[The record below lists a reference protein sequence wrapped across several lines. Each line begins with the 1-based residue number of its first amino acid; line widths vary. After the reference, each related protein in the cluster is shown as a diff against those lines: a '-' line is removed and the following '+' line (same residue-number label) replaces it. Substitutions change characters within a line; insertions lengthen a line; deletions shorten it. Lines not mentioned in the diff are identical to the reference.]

1 MKISNV
7 LCLFLIV
14 ITFCVCVYVCVC
26 ICFVFCF
33 FVICLPSEIWG
44 VYAKC
49 DSDFKAWDNTPV
61 KKTHLKF
68 CKCYLEISNRASNV
82 VSRSE
87 LGRFPLIVN
96 ILRYILYLLV
106 ENDGTLRSSCEL
118 AETCPSV
125 PDRIGIWRCWLR
137 RGEIRG
143 TRRKTSRSKAENP
156 Q

>member
-1 MKISNV
+1 MCV
-7 LCLFLIV
+7 CLF
-14 ITFCVCVYVCVC
+14 F
-26 ICFVFCF
+26 FFF

-44 VYAKC
+44 VYAKH
-49 DSDFKAWDNTPV
+49 DFKAWDNTPV

-82 VSRSE
+82 ASRSE

-96 ILRYILYLLV
+96 IYKNMLHYILHLLV
-106 ENDGTLRSSCEL
+106 ENDGALRSSCEL

-143 TRRKTSRSKAENP
+143 TRRKTSRSKGENP